1 MKKRVLIVLLIIF
14 GLFII
19 TGCNKNIEDNNLD
32 KPTKEETIS
41 NLKIGNVPVELDM
54 SGSFNKISYKFPSK
68 ASSSNVGTYA
78 IIDLMDSSDL
88 LVRVAMSIYTGK
100 TIGDVMKGS
109 NLSSVDAIEFN
120 NNIWNLYEGIQED
133 GKKILNYVTQESGD
147 SYSITFISDKNIND
161 FVNEFMNNVVF
172 SN

>member
-1 MKKRVLIVLLIIF
+1 
-14 GLFII
+14 
-19 TGCNKNIEDNNLD
+19 
-32 KPTKEETIS
+32 
-41 NLKIGNVPVELDM
+41 M

-109 NLSSVDAIEFN
+109 NLSSVDAVEFN
-120 NNIWNLYEGIQED
+120 NNIWNLYEGMQED